1 MTIQELRDRNL
12 IIFEAV
18 GGSRAYGTDLPT
30 SDTDIRGVFM
40 LPQDDVL
47 GSKYIEQVN
56 DDKSD
61 IVFYEI
67 RRFIELISTANP
79 NILELLN
86 TPEKCIIYKHPV
98 FDQLLQHKKAF
109 VTKLCRNS
117 FGGYASQQIK
127 KARGMKKKI
136 VNPVDKERK
145 SPLDFCYVVDPKG
158 KGTIPLREVSTG
170 KNSMFGYESKHFGV
184 SVISHARDL
193 YYLWKNDRPIYKGI
207 INEDLTSNEL
217 RLSSIPKGQKPF
229 AIISYNKD
237 GYSAYCKDYK
247 EYWEWVENRNPD
259 RYETNQKHGKGYD
272 SKNLMHCHRLLD
284 MSLEILNGE
293 GIIVRR
299 PNREELLKIRSGER
313 DYDELLADAESK
325 LKKMDELFMK
335 SNLPS
340 KVDRDF
346 TNRLLISMRK
356 KFYEGIGCANKYRK
370 KVDTNSGNWH
380 GDVDEY

>member
-1 MTIQELRDRNL
+1 MNIQELRDRGL
-12 IIFEAV
+12 IIFEAI

-40 LPQDDVL
+40 LPHDDIL
-47 GSKYIEQVN
+47 GNKYIEQVN
-56 DDKSD
+56 DDTND
-61 IVFYEI
+61 VVFYEI

-86 TPEKCIIYKHPV
+86 TPDECIIYKHPV
-98 FDQLLQHKKAF
+98 FDQLLHHKESF

-136 VNPVDKERK
+136 VNPVDKIKK
-145 SPLDFCYVVDPKG
+145 SILEFCYIIDSKG
-158 KGTIPLREVSTG
+158 KGVTKLTDNETLLECTLIDR
-170 KNSMFGYESKHFGV
+170 KCFGV
-184 SVISHARDL
+184 TVIPHAQDM
-193 YYLWKNDRPIYKGI
+193 YYLYQHDLPIYKGMT
-207 INEDLTSNEL
+207 NEDQTSNQL
-217 RLSSIPKGQKPF
+217 RLSSIPKDQMPLLTF
-229 AIISYNKD
+229 SYNKD
-237 GYSAYCKDYK
+237 GYTAYCKDYK

-259 RYETNQKHGKGYD
+259 RYETNKNHGKGYD

-313 DYDELLADAESK
+313 DYDELLEDAESK

-335 SNLPS
+335 SDLPS
-340 KVDRDF
+340 KVDWEF
-346 TNRLLISMRK
+346 TNRLLIGMRK
-356 KFYEGIGCANKYRK
+356 NFYKTYKEQSNQALIET
-370 KVDTNSGNWH
+370 DH
-380 GDVDEY
+380 GDVNEY